1 MNRNHIPKGTR
12 IKMKHGTIVVIDSLI
27 NAGSQADIYQGID
40 VCSKRHCAV
49 KHLYGNYC
57 NPKDKEKYYKKT
69 DLLVSSKPCHPDLVM
84 GYDITEPDTRFN
96 FAYVMPLLKG
106 YQPIS
111 KIIKAPDKLSLKAR
125 LEICRRIAVT
135 FHALHAENQKLVY
148 GDISGS
154 NVLIKK
160 MPNCI
165 DVKIID
171 TENIIPLGLNLGLG
185 GTGLYRA
192 PEVMDASMQLDIQS
206 DIHAF
211 AVLCFRILC
220 GGHPL
225 DGTITRSIPF
235 TTENI
240 LEYFSKRP
248 QFVFDGNTNA
258 PDLGTVN
265 CWKQIPKPLQLYFLS
280 VFSQDCLMRR
290 KERLDT
296 GSFIKLVD
304 KSIASL

>member
-1 MNRNHIPKGTR
+1 
-12 IKMKHGTIVVIDSLI
+12 MKYGTIIVIDSLI
-27 NAGSQADIYQGID
+27 NAGSQADIYKAID
-40 VCSKRHCAV
+40 VSSKSYCAV
-49 KHLYGNYC
+49 KHLYGNFC
-57 NPKDKEKYYKKT
+57 NPKDKEKFYKKT
-69 DLLVSSKPCHPDLVM
+69 DLLVNSKPCHPDLVM
-84 GYDITEPDTRFN
+84 GYDITEPDANFN
-96 FAYVMPLLKG
+96 FAYVMPLLEG

-111 KIIKAPDKLSLKAR
+111 KVIKAPDKLPLKAR
-125 LEICRRIAVT
+125 LEICRSIAAA
-135 FHALHAENQKLVY
+135 FSALHAQNQKLVY

-160 MPNCI
+160 TLKGI

-192 PEVMDASMQLDIQS
+192 PEIMDGSMQPDIQS

-225 DGTITRSIPF
+225 DGAVTRSVPF

-240 LEYFSKRP
+240 LQYFSKHP
-248 QFVFDGNTNA
+248 QFVFDGATNA
-258 PDLGTVN
+258 PDSATA
-265 CWKQIPKPLQLYFLS
+265 CFWKKLPKPQQLYFLS

-296 GSFIKLVD
+296 GAFIKLTA
-304 KSIASL
+304 KSIGSLEDLS

>member
-1 MNRNHIPKGTR
+1 MSRNHIPKGTR
-12 IKMKHGTIVVIDSLI
+12 IKMKYGTIVVIDSLI
-27 NAGSQADIYQGID
+27 NAGSQADIYKAID
-40 VCSKRHCAV
+40 ASSKRYCAV
-49 KHLYGNYC
+49 KHLYGNFC
-57 NPKDKEKYYKKT
+57 NPKDKEKFYKKT
-69 DLLVSSKPCHPDLVM
+69 DLLVNSKPCHPDLVM
-84 GYDITEPDTRFN
+84 GYDITEPDANFN
-96 FAYVMPLLKG
+96 FAYVMPLLEG
-106 YQPIS
+106 YHPVS
-111 KIIKAPDKLSLKAR
+111 KVIKAPDKLPLKAR
-125 LEICRRIAVT
+125 LELCKKIAAA
-135 FHALHAENQKLVY
+135 FSALHAQNQKLVY
-148 GDISGS
+148 GDISGN
-154 NVLIKK
+154 NVLMKET
-160 MPNCI
+160 PQGI

-192 PEVMDASMQLDIQS
+192 PEVMDASMKLDIQS

-225 DGTITRSIPF
+225 DGTVTRSIPF

-248 QFVFDGNTNA
+248 RFVFDGNSNA
-258 PDLGTVN
+258 PDSATAN
-265 CWKQIPKPLQLYFLS
+265 FWKKLPKPIQLYFLS
-280 VFSQDCLMRR
+280 VFSQDCLKRR

-296 GSFIKLVD
+296 SAFIKLAE